1 MSRSTIHAE
10 RSAAVRSEAAVPVES
25 SDRGRTADSPRQVP
39 ARGWKD
45 VLVRVKEE
53 SKKDHVMLLSAGVAF
68 FGLLALV
75 PALVA
80 LLSIYGLVADPD
92 RIDDQLVDALS
103 AAPAEVRDL
112 ISQQVRDIGDA
123 SSGALIA
130 VIGGILLAL
139 WSASSGMK
147 NLIEAIN
154 QAYDEDESRGFIKV
168 RGLSLAFTIG
178 ALLFLIVAFTAIAL
192 LPSLMASSSLGS
204 AGRILASVAR
214 FVLLFFGLLAGL
226 AVLYRY
232 APDREAAK
240 WSWVSPGAIFASVLW
255 IVGSLLFSIYAAN
268 FGTYNETYGALGAV
282 VVVMLWLLLT
292 ALAIILGAELNSEL
306 ERQTARDTTAGDERP
321 LGQRGAYAADTIGP
335 STDAD

>member
-1 MSRSTIHAE
+1 
-10 RSAAVRSEAAVPVES
+10 
-25 SDRGRTADSPRQVP
+25 
-39 ARGWKD
+39 
-45 VLVRVKEE
+45 
-53 SKKDHVMLLSAGVAF
+53 MLLSAGVAF

-112 ISQQVRDIGDA
+112 ISQQIRDIGDA

-154 QAYDEDESRGFIKV
+154 QAYDEEESRGFVKV

-178 ALLFLIVAFTAIAL
+178 ALLFLVVAFAAIAL
-192 LPSLMASSSLGS
+192 LPSLIASSSLGS
-204 AGRILASVAR
+204 CRAHPGERRSLR
-214 FVLLFFGLLAGL
+214 G
-226 AVLYRY
+226 AVLRP
-232 APDREAAK
+232 ARWTGRALPVRPDREAAK

-255 IVGSLLFSIYAAN
+255 IIGSLLFSIYAAN

-306 ERQTARDTTAGDERP
+306 ERQTVRDTTAGDERP

-335 STDAD
+335 SIEAD

>member
-1 MSRSTIHAE
+1 MTRTTIDE
-10 RSAAVRSEAAVPVES
+10 RSAAIHSESAVPAES
-25 SDRGRTADSPRQVP
+25 LDRGRTAESPRQLP

-45 VLVRVKEE
+45 VLVRVKDE
-53 SKKDHVMLLSAGVAF
+53 SKRDHVMLLSAGVAF

-80 LLSIYGLVADPD
+80 LLSVYGLVADPD
-92 RIDDQLVDALS
+92 RIDDQLLDALS

-130 VIGGILLAL
+130 VVGGILLAL

-154 QAYDEDESRGFIKV
+154 QAYDEEEGRGFVKV

-192 LPSLMASSSLGS
+192 LPSLLASSGLGS
-204 AGRILASVAR
+204 AGRVLVSVAR

-255 IVGSLLFSIYAAN
+255 IIGSLLFSIYAAN

-306 ERQTARDTTAGDERP
+306 ERQTARDTTTGDERP
-321 LGQRGAYAADTIGP
+321 RGQRGAYAADTIGP
-335 STDAD
+335 STADD